1 MIPPAT
7 RTEQAPMAYV
17 DGFLIVVPKDKLDT
31 YRAMARDGRDT
42 WMKFGALDYKECV
55 GDDLEPSMQGMESLP
70 FPRLTNLTPDEA
82 LIFSFIVFES
92 RQHRD
97 AVNAKVMADPAMS
110 PEKWPEMPFDMKRLS
125 YGGFN
130 VIVDAGAP

>member
-1 MIPPAT
+1 
-7 RTEQAPMAYV
+7 MAYV
-17 DGFLIVVPKDKLDT
+17 DGFLIVVAKDKLDG
-31 YRAMARDGRDT
+31 YRAMAREGRDA
-42 WMKFGALDYKECV
+42 WMKYGALDYKECI

-70 FPRLTNLTPDEA
+70 FPRLTNLGPDEA

-97 AVNAKVMADPAMS
+97 EVNAKVMADPAMS
-110 PEKWPEMPFDMKRLS
+110 PEKMSEMPFDMKRFS

-130 VIVDAGAP
+130 VMVDVGTP

>member
-1 MIPPAT
+1 MT
-7 RTEQAPMAYV
+7 YV
-17 DGFLIVVPKDKLDT
+17 DGFVIPIAKKNVAAYT
-31 YRAMARDGRDT
+31 RIARKAGKV
-42 WMKFGALDYKECV
+42 WKKYGAIDYKECV

-70 FPRLTNLTPDEA
+70 FPRLTNLGPDEA

-97 AVNAKVMADPAMS
+97 EVNAKVMADPAMS
-110 PEKWPEMPFDMKRLS
+110 PEKMSEMPFEMTRFS

-130 VIVDAGAP
+130 VLVDVNSP